1 MSKRIPLTEPHL
13 NGNEWRYLKDC
24 LDNNWLAL
32 GGPYIKRFEAKM
44 ANYLGTRQA
53 VATVNGTSAIHIA
66 MLLAGVGPEDLVLVP
81 SLTFIGSV
89 NPIRYCGA
97 EPVFI
102 DADSNTWNMDINQTR
117 DKIKRLVRSGR
128 KPKAIIA
135 VHLYGLPVD
144 MDPLMTLAGEFDIS
158 VIEDAT
164 EALGALYKGSQA
176 GSIGDLG
183 CLSFN
188 GNKLIT
194 TGGGGMIVTAN
205 EDHARTA
212 RSLVSQAREEGFEY
226 FHKKMGYNY
235 RLPSILAALGLAQLE
250 QIDIF
255 LAKKKMIA
263 EFYQKTFS
271 SHPAIELRP
280 RVTWAEESFWLYGM
294 LVKQEFGISSREL
307 IKRLMAEGI
316 EARPFFQPIHIQ
328 PIYKELGAQCPV
340 AESLWKNGVSL
351 PSHVGLDKAD
361 LERVAQAVLRV
372 AQE

>member
-1 MSKRIPLTEPHL
+1 LS
-13 NGNEWRYLKDC
+13 GNEWRYVKDC
-24 LDNNWLAL
+24 LDNNWLSL
-32 GGPYIKRFEAKM
+32 GGPYIKRFEGKM
-44 ANYLGTRQA
+44 ANYLGTPQA

-66 MLLAGVGPEDLVLVP
+66 LLLAGVGPEDLVLVP

-102 DADSNTWNMDINQTR
+102 DADPNTWNMDVNQTR
-117 DKIKRLVRSGR
+117 DKIKRLIKSGR

-144 MDPLMTLAGEFDIS
+144 MDPIMTLAREFDIS

-176 GSIGDLG
+176 GTIGEVG

-194 TGGGGMIVTAN
+194 TGGGGMFVTAN
-205 EDHARTA
+205 KDHAMTA

-226 FHKKMGYNY
+226 FHKKIGYNY

-263 EFYQKTFS
+263 DFYQKTFS
-271 SHPAIELRP
+271 CLPGVELRP
-280 RVTWAEESFWLYGM
+280 RVTWAQESFWLYGI
-294 LVKQEFGISSREL
+294 LVKEEFGVSSREL
-307 IKRLMAEGI
+307 IKRLVAEGI
-316 EARPFFQPIHIQ
+316 EARPFFQPIHMQ
-328 PIYKELGAQCPV
+328 PVYKELGARCPV
-340 AESLWKNGVSL
+340 AESLWKKGVSL
-351 PSHVGLDKAD
+351 PSHVGLDETG
-361 LERVAQAVLRV
+361 LERVAQTVLRV
-372 AQE
+372 AQK